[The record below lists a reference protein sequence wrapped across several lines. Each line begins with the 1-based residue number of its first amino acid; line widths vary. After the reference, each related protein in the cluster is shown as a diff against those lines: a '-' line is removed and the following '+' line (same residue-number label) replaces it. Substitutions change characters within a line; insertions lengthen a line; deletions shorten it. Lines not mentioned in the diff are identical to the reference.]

1 MLKQNVPI
9 TKSLKLTVH
18 GYLLKTNIDLL
29 PEWLEKQILIYR
41 SKCWLTDRRKGVC
54 DPELLIDHTPNYL
67 SRHDLNQNLKTLN
80 CLPI

>member
-1 MLKQNVPI
+1 
-9 TKSLKLTVH
+9 
-18 GYLLKTNIDLL
+18 
-29 PEWLEKQILIYR
+29 
-41 SKCWLTDRRKGVC
+41 VC